1 MKKVLI
7 ALDNNAGAQRVA
19 ATGYELSKALHA
31 HTILMHVT
39 TDIAY
44 YSSLNYSPI
53 TGFDAFSNLDVEQ
66 TNAID
71 ELKRT
76 AQDYLDNAKISLGDE
91 TIETV
96 LKEGDY
102 AENILQTAKEMK
114 ADIIVVGT
122 HSRKGLNKVLLGSVA
137 EKVLHHTT
145 VPLFIIPVKS
155 ADEE

>member
-7 ALDNNAGAQRVA
+7 AFDNKAGAQKVA
-19 ATGYELSKALHA
+19 ATGYELSKALQA
-31 HTILMHVT
+31 RAILMHVT

-66 TNAID
+66 TNAVD
-71 ELKRT
+71 ELKRR
-76 AQDYLDNAKISLGDE
+76 AQDYLDNAKLSLGDE

-102 AENILQTAKEMK
+102 VENILQTAKEMK

-122 HSRKGLNKVLLGSVA
+122 HSRKGLDKVLLGSVA
-137 EKVLHHTT
+137 KNVLHHTT
-145 VPLFIIPVKS
+145 IPLFIIPVKR
-155 ADEE
+155 AEEE